1 MFDTIDRV
9 IQMLEPALAQLDLE
23 TLDPKVALELTGK
36 FSRLERMCAAGKA
49 LCGSR
54 VAESNAWYETGERSP
69 AHWVASE
76 AKCTVGHAHRV
87 LQTAEFITGLESTQA
102 AFRRGA
108 LSEAQAF
115 EIVEAADVDPQAEA
129 ELLALAEHESLRR
142 LRRRCAQVKAAAGS
156 PEETHRRIW
165 QNRYLR
171 HYTDLEGAFC
181 LEGRMTTSDGAKVL
195 AALEPVR
202 QQLFDRYRKEPP
214 GTGPDGAAA
223 VQGEAAG
230 ADSGR
235 TRIIDGGDSRRSR
248 RRRRAGKVRPDAVL
262 ADALVEL
269 ASQARQM
276 PEDAFR
282 PNPTALVHVRVD
294 HSALVRGETAPGEI
308 CEVPGVGPIPVSAAR
323 AFASDAFLCA
333 LATDGKDVTAVSHL
347 GRTIPAHLRTALME
361 RDPRCVVPGCTHE
374 GPLEIDHIKPV
385 AEGGPTELGNLARLC
400 RWHHY
405 KKTYHGYRLKR
416 VAGGW
421 TWSTRDGPPPD
432 PEAAQ
437 PELVFS

>member
-1 MFDTIDRV
+1 
-9 IQMLEPALAQLDLE
+9 MLEPALAQLDLE
-23 TLDPKVALELTGK
+23 TLDPQVALELTGK
-36 FSRLERMCAAGKA
+36 FSRLERMGAAGKA
-49 LCGSR
+49 LCGNR

-69 AHWVASE
+69 AHWVAWES
-76 AKCTVGHAHRV
+76 KCTVGHAHKV
-87 LQTAEFITGLESTQA
+87 LQTAELIGGLESTQA

-108 LSEAQAF
+108 LSERQAF
-115 EIVEAADVDPQAEA
+115 DIADAAGADPQAEA

-165 QNRYLR
+165 ENRYLR

-202 QQLFDRYRKEPP
+202 QQLFNRYRKEPL
-214 GTGPDGAAA
+214 
-223 VQGEAAG
+223 
-230 ADSGR
+230 
-235 TRIIDGGDSRRSR
+235 
-248 RRRRAGKVRPDAVL
+248 GKVRPDAVL
-262 ADALVEL
+262 ADAPVEL
-269 ASQARQM
+269 ASQAGQT

-282 PNPTALVHVRVD
+282 PNPSAVVHVRVD
-294 HSALVRGETAPGEI
+294 HSALVRGEIAPGEI

-385 AEGGPTELGNLARLC
+385 AEGGPTELNNLARLC

-405 KKTYHGYRLKR
+405 KKTYRGYRLKR